1 MGGIFHILASYR
13 VKIHTKGHYRIEAL
27 FSRIHNIDYNT
38 TVTSNLCI
46 PVKHTHDIVVK
57 TNPLISQHIE
67 KENETTL

>member
-1 MGGIFHILASYR
+1 M
-13 VKIHTKGHYRIEAL
+13 HTKGHYGIEAL
-27 FSRIHNIDYNT
+27 FSHIRNIDHNT

-46 PVKHTHDIVVK
+46 PVKHTNDIVVK